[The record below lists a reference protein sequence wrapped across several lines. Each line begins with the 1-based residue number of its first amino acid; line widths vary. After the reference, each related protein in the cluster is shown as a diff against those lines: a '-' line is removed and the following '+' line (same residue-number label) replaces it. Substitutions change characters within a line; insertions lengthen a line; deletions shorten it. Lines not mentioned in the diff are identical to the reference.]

1 MKAKYICFSLLL
13 MCSFFSGC
21 KSVPEDVSNRMV
33 EYGDNKQMPADD
45 ITYCTVEE
53 LRKSGVDDVNVKL
66 DNMILPDSVDFSA
79 VDDISTLE
87 LAFEEHALEKEDYFL
102 EKFGIERDAL
112 SSEDVLSDGKKVVP
126 CRVYDMVDTRKYF
139 AMDDRGWLV
148 YSSDEAYDILNGELE
163 KITEEHYDMYFD
175 DISGRKVTIGG
186 EEVSLE
192 NIYKDAEK
200 KLEEY
205 RLTEEYD
212 YHITDMYISKL
223 KGTENNKDGC
233 MVSLVAEAYYKG
245 IAFNDYG
252 NDSEFDGE
260 KVNMSLFTYNI
271 KMDYAGEQLL
281 ESYNNGWGNLVLNN
295 SNKVDKVIDFNSAVR
310 IVNSEISGF
319 NQLEI
324 YKIIPLYALY
334 PEVIQ
339 DPDIDEFPWT
349 GQKVSARPVY
359 AFIMKADKKGANKS
373 SDDKS
378 NDYKYIFVDM
388 IDGTIST
395 DIS

>member
-1 MKAKYICFSLLL
+1 
-13 MCSFFSGC
+13 
-21 KSVPEDVSNRMV
+21 
-33 EYGDNKQMPADD
+33 
-45 ITYCTVEE
+45 
-53 LRKSGVDDVNVKL
+53 
-66 DNMILPDSVDFSA
+66 
-79 VDDISTLE
+79 
-87 LAFEEHALEKEDYFL
+87 
-102 EKFGIERDAL
+102 
-112 SSEDVLSDGKKVVP
+112 
-126 CRVYDMVDTRKYF
+126 
-139 AMDDRGWLV
+139 
-148 YSSDEAYDILNGELE
+148 
-163 KITEEHYDMYFD
+163 
-175 DISGRKVTIGG
+175 
-186 EEVSLE
+186 
-192 NIYKDAEK
+192 
-200 KLEEY
+200 
-205 RLTEEYD
+205 
-212 YHITDMYISKL
+212 MYISKL

-260 KVNMSLFTYNI
+260 KVNMGLFSYNI

-359 AFIMKADKKGANKS
+359 AFIMKADKKGENKS